1 MYVVFRIDARAYG
14 LKDFSVLFVFQTQ
27 NLRLNWVQKSNS
39 PLYKL
44 NSWTKIEDFE

>member
-27 NLRLNWVQKSNS
+27 GS
-39 PLYKL
+39 
-44 NSWTKIEDFE
+44 KIQFTTLQVEILDEK

>member
-44 NSWTKIEDFE
+44 NFWTKIEDFE